1 MPTNPPYAATAI
13 SMKSAAERRS
23 QAFFNSTGRLAT
35 EEAVF
40 ASTLFGNRDAS
51 ERLSSGLV
59 EAARSRLGD
68 PADLEP
74 CHL

>member
-13 SMKSAAERRS
+13 RMKGAARS
-23 QAFFNSTGRLAT
+23 QAFFNSTGKLAA

-40 ASTLFGNRDAS
+40 ASTLLGNCDAS
-51 ERLSSGLV
+51 KRLSSWLV
-59 EAARSRLGD
+59 EPTRSRLGD